1 MYDWKAKMVKLLNG
15 WKPHIERMG
24 FAPNAAEPPNSVL
37 LNEQKPLKLSI
48 INQFYPPDYAA
59 TGQLIQELAAQL
71 VQLGVDVR
79 IFTGQPGSAFAKAS
93 APALERS
100 ERLQIKRSRTTRFW
114 WKRIRGKAI
123 NGLLFFFR
131 AGLHLVKASW
141 RGDVLLL
148 TSAPPFLPILGYL
161 AHLCFG
167 VSYICLIYDL
177 YPDVAVALNVVTP
190 KHWLS
195 KLWDL
200 LNHQIW
206 QRSSGMIVLS
216 STMKDR
222 VLAKFPELAD
232 KISVIH
238 NWADPNWIRPLPKT
252 ENWFVQEHGL
262 GDKFTVLYSGNL
274 GRCHEMDTIFEAAA
288 KLQQEPIQ
296 FVFIGDGAKRN
307 SCLEKVREL
316 NLQNCRFLP
325 DQEKHILPYSLTAG
339 DVSLVS
345 IAKDLEGLVVP
356 SKLYGILASGRPVAA
371 ICEPHSYLCP
381 LLKEANCGSTFV
393 QGDSDG
399 LAAFL
404 HFLSLN
410 PQQTE
415 QMGRSGRRYLKSH
428 FTPERIAQ
436 QYLQVLQSGF
446 ATHDS
451 GENLSL
457 KGFYPQAPPSRNV
470 PIGQRLKQAGLI
482 SEAQV
487 STILAAQ
494 KAAKKPLRFGEIL
507 VQQGVLPAETIDF
520 FANTLPPFEVL
531 TSEQPLGYYLKLA
544 KILNDRQID
553 AILAEQHQTCL
564 RFGEVAVRKGWIS
577 PETLEA
583 ILKKLKKT

>member
-15 WKPHIERMG
+15 WKPHIEDMDFDPRV
-24 FAPNAAEPPNSVL
+24 ADPHNSGL
-37 LNEQKPLKLSI
+37 LNRQKTLKLSI

-59 TGQLIQELAAQL
+59 KGQCIQELAAQL
-71 VQLGVDVR
+71 VQLGVDVQ
-79 IFTGQPGSAFAKAS
+79 IVTGQPGSALAKS
-93 APALERS
+93 RDPGLERS

-114 WKRIRGKAI
+114 SKRIRSKPL

-131 AGLHLVKASW
+131 AGLHLVKAGW

-148 TSAPPFLPILGYL
+148 TSTPPFLPILGYL

-167 VSYICLIYDL
+167 VSYICLIDDL

-190 KHWLS
+190 QHWLARF
-195 KLWDL
+195 WDA
-200 LNHQIW
+200 LNHQMW
-206 QRSSGMIVLS
+206 RRSSGIVVLC

-222 VLAKFPELAD
+222 AIAKFPELAD

-252 ENWFVQEHGL
+252 ENWFVREHGL
-262 GDKFTVLYSGNL
+262 ANQFTVLYSGNL
-274 GRCHEMDTIFEAAA
+274 GRCHDMDTILEAAA
-288 KLQQEPIQ
+288 QLQHEPIQ
-296 FVFIGDGAKRN
+296 FLFIGDGAKRT

-316 NLQNCRFLP
+316 GLQNCRFLP

-345 IAKDLEGLVVP
+345 IAKNLEGLVVP
-356 SKLYGILASGRPVAA
+356 SQLYGILASGRPVAA
-371 ICEPHSYLCP
+371 ICEPHSYLCQ
-381 LLKEANCGSTFV
+381 LLKEANCGATFV
-393 QGDSDG
+393 QGNSEG

-404 HFLSLN
+404 RFLSLN

-428 FTPERIAQ
+428 FTPETIAQ

-446 ATHDS
+446 ATHVPD
-451 GENLSL
+451 ENLSV
-457 KGFYPQAPPSRNV
+457 KGFHPQAPPSTDI

-482 SEAQV
+482 SEDQV

-494 KAAKKPLRFGEIL
+494 QAANQPLRFGEIL
-507 VQQGVLPAETIDF
+507 VQQGILPAETIDF
-520 FANTLPPFEVL
+520 FANTLPPFEIL

-583 ILKKLKKT
+583 ILKKLKKN

>member
-1 MYDWKAKMVKLLNG
+1 MVKLLNR
-15 WKPHIERMG
+15 WKPHIEDMDFDPRV
-24 FAPNAAEPPNSVL
+24 ADPPNSGL
-37 LNEQKPLKLSI
+37 LNRQKTLKLSI
-48 INQFYPPDYAA
+48 INQFDPPDYAA
-59 TGQLIQELAAQL
+59 KGQCIQELAAQL
-71 VQLGVDVR
+71 VELGVDVQ
-79 IFTGQPGSAFAKAS
+79 IVTGQPGSAFAKSS
-93 APALERS
+93 AGALERS

-114 WKRIRGKAI
+114 SKRIRGKAL

-131 AGLHLVKASW
+131 AGLHLIKASW

-190 KHWLS
+190 QHWLAR
-195 KLWDL
+195 LWDL

-206 QRSSGMIVLS
+206 QRSSGIVVLS

-222 VLAKFPELAD
+222 AIAKFPELAD
-232 KISVIH
+232 QISVIH

-252 ENWFVQEHGL
+252 ENWFVREHGL
-262 GDKFTVLYSGNL
+262 ADQFTVLYSGNL
-274 GRCHEMDTIFEAAA
+274 GRCHDMDTIFEAAA
-288 KLQQEPIQ
+288 QLQHEPIQ
-296 FVFIGDGAKRN
+296 FLFIGDGGKRT

-316 NLQNCRFLP
+316 GLQNCRFLP

-345 IAKDLEGLVVP
+345 IAKNLEGLVVP
-356 SKLYGILASGRPVAA
+356 SQLYGILASGRPVAA
-371 ICEPHSYLCP
+371 ICEPHSYLCQ
-381 LLKEANCGSTFV
+381 LLKEANCGATFV
-393 QGDSDG
+393 QGDSEG

-404 HFLSLN
+404 RFLSLN

-446 ATHDS
+446 ATRFPE
-451 GENLSL
+451 ENLSL
-457 KGFYPQAPPSRNV
+457 KGFHPQAPPSPNV

-494 KAAKKPLRFGEIL
+494 QAAKQPLRFGEIL
-507 VQQGVLPAETIDF
+507 VQQGILPAETIDF
-520 FANTLPPFEVL
+520 FANTLPPFEIL